1 MKRLFRLRRLFRLK
15 RQYLFI
21 LMLVFVTNSS
31 HSAGCA
37 SLSVNGA
44 DGWYPYFARQNPNKL
59 GIMGDIVSHAA
70 DRAKLEISLQPS
82 IPWKRI
88 LFNLRYGNLDVIAG
102 ALKTQQRKKQ
112 FQFSQPVHF
121 AELRVFVRKDRSFD
135 YEDISD
141 LKDRTGGKVRGM
153 SLGQEAD
160 DYAFNHLVI
169 DDVPS
174 PKSLFQ
180 MVASGRLDF
189 GIFYWSTGI
198 QEIERNGLTHIIEAL
213 PSAVSKEGLYIAY
226 SKNSRCQDKITR
238 LNNEIEKMNQDGSI
252 EAIIQYYHSAIAAEH
267 LEAE

>member
-1 MKRLFRLRRLFRLK
+1 MRRLSQLA
-15 RQYLFI
+15 
-21 LMLVFVTNSS
+21 LMLVLIT
-31 HSAGCA
+31 SANLSFGCE

-70 DRAKLEISLQPS
+70 HRAKLEISLQPS

-88 LFNLRYGNLDVIAG
+88 LFNLRYGKLDIIAG
-102 ALKTQQRKKQ
+102 ALKTEQREKQ
-112 FQFSQPVHF
+112 FQFSQPVHY
-121 AELRVFVRKDRSFD
+121 AELRVFVRKDRSFN
-135 YEDISD
+135 YEEISD
-141 LKDRTGGKVRGM
+141 LKGRSGGKVRGM

-169 DDVPS
+169 DDAPS

-180 MVASGRLDF
+180 MVASGRLDY
-189 GIFYWSTGI
+189 GIFYWSTGM
-198 QEIERNGLTHIIEAL
+198 QEVERNGLTDIIEVL
-213 PSAVSKEGLYIAY
+213 PNAVSKEGLYIAY

-238 LNNEIEKMNQDGSI
+238 LNNEIEKMNRDGSI